1 MNRRRLLA
9 ALAAAPVA
17 GCLGRSDPDDGATPT
32 TTGTTA
38 RTTSTTTRTT
48 TTRVPDASVDG
59 VTVTPELV
67 AMNSPDSIATTG
79 DRDEQFVVAAV
90 SAAESP
96 RPDRDAFA
104 LDVDGETRAP
114 TTDVGYG
121 TRLWERG
128 LPYGEERD
136 GWLAFR
142 LPKPLDADDV
152 TLSWPAGEHA
162 LDADALARLNRPPT
176 TFEVR
181 EFAVPDAAAPGDTV
195 TATLTVANVGD
206 ADGTFVGALDRV
218 GPMVAHAPAAAI
230 SLDAAAGATA
240 TWEYTHTLD
249 HVGDAD
255 DVRMKLLLDWRDG
268 SLSRTTKVKSE

>member
-17 GCLGRSDPDDGATPT
+17 GCLGRSDPDDGTTPT
-32 TTGTTA
+32 TTDTTA
-38 RTTSTTTRTT
+38 RTTSTTTTT
-48 TTRVPDASVDG
+48 PAPDASVHG

-67 AMNSPDSIATTG
+67 AMNSPDSTATAG

-96 RPDRDAFA
+96 RPDRTEFA

-114 TTDVGYG
+114 TTDVGFG

-128 LPYGEERD
+128 MPYGEERD

-162 LDADALARLNRPPT
+162 LSADALARLNRPPT

-181 EFAVPDAAAPGDTV
+181 EFAVPDSAAPGDTV

-240 TWEYTHTLD
+240 TWEYTHALD
-249 HVGDAD
+249 HVQNAD
-255 DVRMKLLLDWRDG
+255 DRRMKLLLDWRDG
-268 SLSRTTKVKSE
+268 SLERTTDVKSE